1 MKAQLKLHYERQTL
15 SSYTDGLTGLYN
27 HGFFQTVLDHEFRR
41 FRRFGAPFTLAMI
54 DLDAFSVYNERHGPV
69 AGDRTLKEVAQ
80 AIRQSIRE
88 VDFAARYGGDV
99 FAVLLIGIDAQA
111 AQAAA
116 ERIRLAAERLSEGVL
131 TVSVGLASCPRDAAA
146 KHQLIQKAQEALLRA
161 KIGGK
166 NRIFF
171 YMREQTSPNQRP
183 RVLVVDDE
191 RVNLELVGAILS
203 SIDFE
208 VFKATSGEEA
218 LCFLGKTDVD
228 LVLLDI
234 LLPGIDGYE
243 VCRRLKQREATR
255 LTPVILLTGL
265 DDLAA
270 RIQGIEAGA
279 DDFLVKP
286 PNHMEL
292 IARTR
297 SLVKVKSLNDSLI
310 GTENVLISLARAVE
324 AKDVYTRGH
333 ISRTSELAVLVG
345 RRMGLSGKDVEA
357 LRLGGILHDIG
368 KIGVPRE
375 ILNKPGPLSQEEF
388 GIIKSHPDVGHQIC
402 LPLKKT
408 LGPAIQV
415 IRYHHERLDGR
426 GYPDG
431 LRGEEIPIVASIMA
445 IVDMY
450 DALVS
455 DRPYRK
461 AMSKEEAFRLLRE
474 DARTGKLDRAI
485 VETLIDL
492 VETPPTQTN
501 WK

>member
-1 MKAQLKLHYERQTL
+1 MKAQLKLHYQRQTL
-15 SSYTDGLTGLYN
+15 SPYTDGLTGLYN
-27 HGFFQTVLDHEFRR
+27 HGFFQAVLDHEFRR

-69 AGDRTLKEVAQ
+69 AGDRTLKEIAQ

-99 FAVLLIGIDAQA
+99 FAVLFIGIDAPA
-111 AQAAA
+111 AQVAA
-116 ERIRLAAERLSEGVL
+116 ERIRMAAERLSENL
-131 TVSVGLASCPRDAAA
+131 QTVSVGLASCPRDGST

-166 NRIFF
+166 NRIFL
-171 YMREQTSPNQRP
+171 YEREQASPNQRP

-191 RVNLELVGAILS
+191 RVNLELVGAVLS

-208 VFKATSGEEA
+208 VFKASSGEEA
-218 LCFLGKTDVD
+218 LSLLGKTDVD

-234 LLPGIDGYE
+234 VLPGIDGYE
-243 VCRRLKQREATR
+243 VCRRLKQQESTR
-255 LTPVILLTGL
+255 LIPVILLTGL
-265 DDLAA
+265 DDLTA
-270 RIQGIEAGA
+270 RILGIEAGA

-345 RRMGLSGKDVEA
+345 RRMGLAGKEVEA

-375 ILNKPGPLSQEEF
+375 ILNKPGPLSPEEF

-408 LGPAIQV
+408 LGPALQV
-415 IRYHHERLDGR
+415 IRHHHERLDGR

-431 LRGEEIPIVASIMA
+431 LQGDEIPIVASIMA

-455 DRPYRK
+455 QRPYRK
-461 AMSKEEAFRLLRE
+461 ALSKEEAIRLLRE
-474 DARTGKLDRAI
+474 DARAGRLDRAI

-492 VETPPTQTN
+492 LGGSFPQSN
-501 WK
+501 CK

>member
-1 MKAQLKLHYERQTL
+1 MKSQLKVHYERQTL
-15 SSYTDGLTGLYN
+15 SPYTDGLTGLYN

-41 FRRFGAPFTLAMI
+41 FRRFGVPFTLAMI

-69 AGDRTLKEVAQ
+69 AGDRSLKQIAQ

-88 VDFAARYGGDV
+88 IDFAARYGGDV

-111 AQAAA
+111 AQVVA
-116 ERIRLAAERLSEGVL
+116 ERIRMATERLPEAL
-131 TVSVGLASCPRDAAA
+131 PTVSVGLASCPRDAAT

-171 YMREQTSPNQRP
+171 YEREHATPNHRP

-191 RVNLELVGAILS
+191 RINLELVGAVLS
-203 SIDFE
+203 SVDFE
-208 VFKATSGEEA
+208 VFKASSGEEA
-218 LCFLGKTDVD
+218 LSLLGKTDVD

-243 VCRRLKQREATR
+243 VCRRLKQQEATR
-255 LTPVILLTGL
+255 LIPVILLTGL
-265 DDLAA
+265 DDLTA

-345 RRMGLSGKDVEA
+345 KRMGLSGRDVEA

-375 ILNKPGPLSQEEF
+375 ILNKPGPLSPEEF

-408 LGPAIQV
+408 LGPALQV
-415 IRYHHERLDGR
+415 IRHHHERLDGR

-431 LRGEEIPIVASIMA
+431 LGGDEIPVVASIMA

-455 DRPYRK
+455 DRPYRS
-461 AMSKEEAFRLLRE
+461 ALSREAALKILRE
-474 DARTGKLDRAI
+474 DARIGRLDSEI
-485 VETLIDL
+485 VETLIEL
-492 VETPPTQTN
+492 LGSTPA
-501 WK
+501 

>member
-15 SSYTDGLTGLYN
+15 SPYTDGLTGLYN
-27 HGFFQTVLDHEFRR
+27 HGFFQAVLDHEFRR

-80 AIRQSIRE
+80 AIRKSIRE
-88 VDFAARYGGDV
+88 VDLAARYGGDV

-111 AQAAA
+111 ARAAA
-116 ERIRLAAERLSEGVL
+116 ERIRLAAERLSESAP
-131 TVSVGLASCPRDAAA
+131 TVSVGLASCPKDAGT
-146 KHQLIQKAQEALLRA
+146 KHQLIQKAREALLRA
-161 KIGGK
+161 KIRGK
-166 NRIFF
+166 NRIFL
-171 YMREQTSPNQRP
+171 YEREHVSPNHRP
-183 RVLVVDDE
+183 KVLVVDDE
-191 RVNLELVGAILS
+191 RVNLELVGAVLS

-208 VFKATSGEEA
+208 VFKASSGEEA
-218 LCFLGKTDVD
+218 LSLLGKTDVD

-243 VCRRLKQREATR
+243 VCRRLKQQESTR
-255 LTPVILLTGL
+255 LIPVILLTGL
-265 DDLAA
+265 DDLTA

-345 RRMGLSGKDVEA
+345 KKMGLSGRDVEA

-375 ILNKPGPLSQEEF
+375 ILNKPGPLSPEEF
-388 GIIKSHPDVGHQIC
+388 AIIKSHPDVGHQIC

-408 LGPAIQV
+408 LGPALQV

-426 GYPDG
+426 GYPEG
-431 LRGEEIPIVASIMA
+431 LQGEEIPIVASIMA

-461 AMSKEEAFRLLRE
+461 ALSREDSLRLLRE
-474 DARTGKLDRAI
+474 EARTGRLDRAI

-492 VETPPTQTN
+492 LGTPPH
-501 WK
+501 

>member
-1 MKAQLKLHYERQTL
+1 MKPQLKLHYERQTQ
-15 SSYTDGLTGLYN
+15 SPYTDGLTGLYN

-41 FRRFGAPFTLAMI
+41 FRRFGVPFTLAMI

-69 AGDRTLKEVAQ
+69 AGDRTLKQIAQ

-88 VDFAARYGGDV
+88 VDLAARYGGDV
-99 FAVLLIGIDAQA
+99 FAVLLVGIDPQA
-111 AQAAA
+111 AQVAA
-116 ERIRLAAERLSEGVL
+116 ERIRKAAERLPENL
-131 TVSVGLASCPRDAAA
+131 PTVSVGLASCPGDAAT

-161 KIGGK
+161 KVGGK

-171 YMREQTSPNQRP
+171 YEREHASPNPRP

-191 RVNLELVGAILS
+191 RINLELVGAVLAS
-203 SIDFE
+203 VDFE

-218 LCFLGKTDVD
+218 LSFLSKTDVD

-243 VCRRLKQREATR
+243 VCRRLKQQEATR
-255 LTPVILLTGL
+255 LIPVILLTGL
-265 DDLAA
+265 DDLTA

-310 GTENVLISLARAVE
+310 GTENVLISLARVVE

-345 RRMGLSGKDVEA
+345 KRMGLSGRDVEA

-375 ILNKPGPLSQEEF
+375 ILNKPGPLSPEEF
-388 GIIKSHPDVGHQIC
+388 RIIKSHPDVGHQIC

-408 LGPAIQV
+408 LGPALQV

-431 LRGEEIPIVASIMA
+431 LGRDEIPVVASIMA

-461 AMSKEEAFRLLRE
+461 ALSREAALRILRE
-474 DARTGKLDRAI
+474 DARMGRLDPAI
-485 VETLIDL
+485 VETLIEIL
-492 VETPPTQTN
+492 GSPPA
-501 WK
+501 

>member
-1 MKAQLKLHYERQTL
+1 MKAQLKLHYQRQTL
-15 SSYTDGLTGLYN
+15 SPYTDGLTGLYN
-27 HGFFQTVLDHEFRR
+27 HGFFQAVLDHEFRR
-41 FRRFGAPFTLAMI
+41 FRQFGAPFTLAMI
-54 DLDAFSVYNERHGPV
+54 DLDAFSIYNERHGPV
-69 AGDRTLKEVAQ
+69 AGDRTLKGIAH

-99 FAVLLIGIDAQA
+99 FAVLFIGIDAQA
-111 AQAAA
+111 ALVAA
-116 ERIRLAAERLSEGVL
+116 ERIRAAAERLSSENQQ
-131 TVSVGLASCPRDAAA
+131 TVSVGLASCPRDAPT
-146 KHQLIQKAQEALLRA
+146 KHQLIQKAKEALLRA

-166 NRIFF
+166 NRIFL
-171 YMREQTSPNQRP
+171 YEREQVSPNHRP

-191 RVNLELVGAILS
+191 RVNLELVGAVLS
-203 SIDFE
+203 SIDCE
-208 VFKATSGEEA
+208 VFKASSGEEA
-218 LCFLGKTDVD
+218 LSLLGKTDVD

-243 VCRRLKQREATR
+243 VCRRLKQQESTR
-255 LTPVILLTGL
+255 LIPVILLTGL
-265 DDLAA
+265 DDLTA

-345 RRMGLSGKDVEA
+345 RRMGISGKEVEA

-375 ILNKPGPLSQEEF
+375 ILNKPGPLSPEEF
-388 GIIKSHPDVGHQIC
+388 GIVKSHPNVGHQIC

-408 LGPAIQV
+408 LGPALQV
-415 IRYHHERLDGR
+415 IRHHHERLDGG

-431 LRGEEIPIVASIMA
+431 LRGDEIPIVASIMA

-455 DRPYRK
+455 DRPYRNALSRESALK
-461 AMSKEEAFRLLRE
+461 ILRE
-474 DARTGKLDRAI
+474 DARVGRLDKAI
-485 VETLIDL
+485 VEILIDL
-492 VETPPTQTN
+492 LSAPPSQDD
-501 WK
+501 